1 MTVALFRELVIA
13 RERDANDVSAKL
25 RAAIREGNCS
35 LDDAMNA
42 LRGAAQ
48 DVGDAQNPAVVKHQ
62 IGEIANGLRFADMT
76 AFNDWVARNGS
87 VLGQGV
93 IKYTPDEPE
102 KDYEPPTIIGILKRV
117 LLGRDY

>member
-1 MTVALFRELVIA
+1 MTVALFGDLVIA
-13 RERDANDVSAKL
+13 IERDANDVSAKL
-25 RAAIREGNCS
+25 RSAIREGNCS

-48 DVGDAQNPAVVKHQ
+48 DVDDARNPAVVKHQ

-93 IKYTPDEPE
+93 IKYMPDEPE

-117 LLGRDY
+117 LLGRD